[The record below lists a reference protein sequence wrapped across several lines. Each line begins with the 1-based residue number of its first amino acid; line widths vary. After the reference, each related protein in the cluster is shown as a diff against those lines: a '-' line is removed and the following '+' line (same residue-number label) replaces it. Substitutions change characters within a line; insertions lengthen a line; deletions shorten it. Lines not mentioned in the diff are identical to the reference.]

1 MLCGT
6 SEEIIK
12 TILNCALKLANSNIS
27 SVPLV
32 VGFHANGFDSLV
44 TFL

>member
-1 MLCGT
+1 MVCVTLD
-6 SEEIIK
+6 EVIK
-12 TILNCALKLANSNIS
+12 TILHCALKLANSNIS